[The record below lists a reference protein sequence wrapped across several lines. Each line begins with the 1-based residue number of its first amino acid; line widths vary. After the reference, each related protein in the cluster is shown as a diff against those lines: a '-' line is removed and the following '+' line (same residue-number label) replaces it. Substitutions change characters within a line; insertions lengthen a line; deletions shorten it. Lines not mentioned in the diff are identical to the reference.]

1 VIGSATSGIITT
13 LQPQTTYQITVV
25 STTVSGPGPASFPIS
40 VTTSPPTQPP
50 GAPTGVSAHWTNQNP
65 SGPTDTFIVT
75 WNAADPGDSP
85 IDQYSIQAVDLDH
98 GTVFTQTVSG
108 TTLTASFTED
118 WIPDWAITVRAH
130 NAFGWGAWSST
141 FDLGGL

>member
-1 VIGSATSGIITT
+1 VTGSAASGIIPT
-13 LQPQTTYQITVV
+13 LQPQTTYLITVV
-25 STTVSGPGPASFPIS
+25 STTLSGPGPASYPLS

-50 GAPTGVSAHWTNQNP
+50 GAPTGVSATWTNQNP

-85 IDQYSIQAVDLDH
+85 IDQYQIQATDLDH
-98 GTVFTQTVSG
+98 GTSVTQTVSG

-118 WIPDWAITVRAH
+118 WVPDWSIKVKAH
-130 NAFGWGAWSST
+130 NAFGWGPWSSAYT
-141 FDLGGL
+141 LGGL